1 MFGVQNFNEAN
12 PYDAKYAEKLLARHQ
27 QEQKKQQSQEL
38 KEMLAEEK
46 NSGDQEA
53 EALEQLM
60 NENMKNED
68 VCKTYKLYNY
78 VLQ

>member
-1 MFGVQNFNEAN
+1 
-12 PYDAKYAEKLLARHQ
+12 
-27 QEQKKQQSQEL
+27 
-38 KEMLAEEK
+38 MLAEEK